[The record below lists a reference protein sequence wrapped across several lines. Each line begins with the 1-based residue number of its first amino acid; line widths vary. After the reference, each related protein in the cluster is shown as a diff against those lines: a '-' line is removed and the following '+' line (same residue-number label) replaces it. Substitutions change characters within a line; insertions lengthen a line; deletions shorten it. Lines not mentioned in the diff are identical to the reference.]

1 MSNTPLNDIFEEWHR
16 LTDAH
21 TEACADQNAAIHEWR
36 EGDGIDRA
44 WRAMQQFTR
53 KLLTDDDISEIRDG
67 CYMREPNSNRR
78 GKCLD
83 SHTRD
88 LCDRALDNNDPEARW
103 ELWCYKYP
111 EQETD

>member
-1 MSNTPLNDIFEEWHR
+1 MNTPLNDIFEEWHR

-21 TEACADQNAAIHEWR
+21 TAACDEYNATSLPDSDDAAIVR
-36 EGDGIDRA
+36 NR

-53 KLLTDDDISEIRDG
+53 KLITDDDISEIRAG
-67 CYMREPNSNRR
+67 CYSDSLERP
-78 GKCLD
+78 GCLD
-83 SHTRD
+83 PDTRD

-111 EQETD
+111 EQETE